1 MKYSLAIVLLGL
13 AVSAN
18 AQPNRKSVAVTVYN
32 DNLGVVREVRTFD
45 INPGTSEVKMQDVP
59 SQIDPTTVKITP
71 LDHPTAVE
79 VLDQNYEYDLVSQ
92 SKLLE
97 KYIDKTITVTD
108 DKGVK
113 TEGTLLA
120 VEEDKLTLSTPSGI
134 VMLPNLARYTV
145 SVPSITG
152 GLITKPTLIWNL
164 KSNKSLTNEPLE
176 VLYQTGGMSWHTE
189 YIASLSSDDK
199 TLDLTGWVS
208 IDNKSGATYEDAK
221 LKLVA
226 GNLHRATEQPV
237 PYGGMRGAMDAMKV
251 APQFQERG
259 MFEYHLYDLPRPV
272 TIKNNEVKQIS
283 LLEADGVHATKLYT
297 YSGGR
302 NAAVS
307 VSFENREAEHLG
319 IPLPEGTVRVM
330 KQDKDGSFQFV
341 GEDHIDHTPRDEK
354 VTLNVGD
361 AFDIIGEREVT
372 DQRSYGSNSNQETIK
387 VTLKNHKDEAVTVDV
402 TENVGMNWEITS
414 SSMPYDKKN
423 ASTVIFHVPVKAR
436 GEASVTYTII
446 HRW

>member
-13 AVSAN
+13 TVSAN

-45 INPGTSEVKMQDVP
+45 INSGTSEVKMQDVP

-71 LDHPTAVE
+71 LDHPTAID

-307 VSFENREAEHLG
+307 VSFENKEAEHLG